1 MSTPSPLAPVPR
13 SLSTR
18 GWIALGLVL
27 ALIVLAYVLVARF
40 YNAEGGIKVTGGS
53 TATQSAELSVS
64 VEPLAMDA
72 LGNNATLR
80 LVFDAED
87 SSVLNSDG
95 RLAKN
100 VRVTISS
107 PDGSQEFK
115 FPAGTLLGRAE
126 ALVGTDGEVATY
138 PFDSHDA
145 VVALVID
152 TYERQ
157 SDGTF
162 LSQGGVTFKTT
173 ATGGVNGWDTE
184 LILPDT
190 ISDGAILGAN
200 FQRAFSTQ
208 VFAVL
213 MISLGLILA
222 ALSLFVGILVTTNRR
237 KMEVALL
244 PWTAGLLFA
253 LPLLRSYLPNSPP
266 IGASIDIYVYLWVI
280 AMAVSAAVLV
290 IFSWIRQGRA
300 QLEMNEQVNSRAS

>member
-1 MSTPSPLAPVPR
+1 MTTPSPLTPAPR

-18 GWIALGLVL
+18 GWIALGVVIALV
-27 ALIVLAYVLVARF
+27 VLAYVLVARF
-40 YNAEGGIKVTGGS
+40 YNAEGGIQVTGGN
-53 TATQSAELSVS
+53 TGTQSAELSVS

-72 LGNNATLR
+72 VGNNATLR

-87 SSVLNSDG
+87 SALLNSDG

-100 VRVTISS
+100 IRATVSS
-107 PDGSQEFK
+107 PDGSQEFR

-126 ALVGTDGEVATY
+126 ALVGTNGEAATY

-145 VVALVID
+145 VVALVVD
-152 TYERQ
+152 TYERE
-157 SDGTF
+157 SSGTF
-162 LSQGGVTFKTT
+162 LSQGGVTFKTS

-190 ISDGAILGAN
+190 VSDGVIIGAN

-222 ALSLFVGILVTTNRR
+222 ALALVVGILVTSNRR

-244 PWTAGLLFA
+244 PWTASLLFA
-253 LPLLRSYLPNSPP
+253 LPLLRTYLPNSPP

-280 AMAVSAAVLV
+280 AMAITAAVLV
-290 IFSWIRQGRA
+290 VFSWMNPRRA
-300 QLEMNEQVNSRAS
+300 ERAIDQQVISRAT